1 MKRHLKIAINF
12 LASLV
17 VMVSGT
23 MQAAQADE
31 VWLDFSV
38 PKADVVLTSNAVAS
52 PSSHSQA
59 AVTNKAIA
67 QKSLVKASENDA
79 KLIALDFSVPK
90 VDSLPVPVATEISG
104 ETQPNNLKLTPSPA
118 QKPSSKPS
126 IAPTIKTPAP
136 KLLLAET
143 RSKQVTALRRA
154 IIGQESAGKFNIVNP
169 HSGALGYGQVMPE
182 NVAPWSRAALGRE
195 VSGAEFLNNP
205 DLQLLVIDHKLGQY
219 FNRAL
224 QITGGDEATAVK
236 RVAAIWYS
244 GNPNLYAS
252 TMPQFYNGHPY
263 PSIADYSQSVLQRY
277 QQLRN

>member
-38 PKADVVLTSNAVAS
+38 PEADVVLTSNAVVS
-52 PSSHSQA
+52 PSSRSQA
-59 AVTNKAIA
+59 AVTSKAA
-67 QKSLVKASENDA
+67 QKPLVKASENDT

-90 VDSLPVPVATEISG
+90 VDSLPTSVVTGVSG
-104 ETQPNNLKLTPSPA
+104 EAKPNNLKLTVPPTK
-118 QKPSSKPS
+118 KPSSKPS

-154 IIGQESAGKFNIVNP
+154 IIGQESAGKFNSVNP

-205 DLQLLVIDHKLGQY
+205 DLQLLVIDHKLSQY

-244 GNPNLYAS
+244 GNPNLHTS

-277 QQLRN
+277 QQIRN